1 MTAPPVA
8 SGRVLPTLNE
18 DGTRN
23 WIRPRPSPGAW
34 WRRRQVVAWML
45 MVVFIALPHVTINGH
60 PAFLMS
66 FPKREFHLL
75 GWTFL
80 PTDTLLFMLFLFS
93 TIIGIFLLTAL
104 FGRAWCGW
112 ACPQTVYL
120 EFLFRPIERLL
131 EGGYTGS
138 RALDRERRWFTPRRL
153 LKYVIYAMIS
163 LVLAHTFLAY
173 FVGVDQLAVWM
184 GRSPW
189 EQPTGFVIMAI
200 TTIAV
205 WYNFTYFREQT
216 CLIACP
222 YGRWQ
227 SVLLDRASMIVA
239 YDYRRGEPRGKP
251 APVRTAAATATATAT
266 ATANATVNATAD
278 RIGSPT
284 AATPTLG
291 DCIDC
296 KACVTTCPTGI
307 DIRNGLQMECVHCT
321 QCMDACDSIM
331 DKVGRPRGL
340 IRYSSQEA
348 LAGRP
353 VRLLRART
361 VLYPLAFV
369 LAFGTMLLLLV
380 TREAADVTVL
390 RGLGAPFTEEA
401 DGRIANQVRI
411 KVTNRSGAEV
421 RYALTLDGVTGG
433 QVIAP
438 ENPLRVD
445 AGETRETSL
454 FVLLPREAF
463 SGGERAVT
471 ITVQD
476 GARFSTT
483 VPWRLQG
490 PTGDGGS
497 GSPTAPPTTP
507 ATSPE
512 DAP

>member
-1 MTAPPVA
+1 VTAPPIA

-23 WIRPRPSPGAW
+23 WIRPRPSPGRW
-34 WRRRQVVAWML
+34 WRRRQVVAYIL
-45 MVVFIALPHVTINGH
+45 MVLFIALPHIRIGGH

-131 EGGYTGS
+131 EGGYAGS
-138 RALDRERRWFTPRRL
+138 RALDRERKWFTPRRL
-153 LKYVIYAMIS
+153 AKYAVYAVIS

-173 FVGVDQLAVWM
+173 FVGVEELGVWM
-184 GRSPW
+184 RRSPW
-189 EQPTGFVIMAI
+189 ENPTSFAVMAL
-200 TTIAV
+200 TAIAV

-227 SVLLDRASMIVA
+227 SVLLDKASLIVA
-239 YDYRRGEPRGKP
+239 YDAKRGEPRGKP
-251 APVRTAAATATATAT
+251 
-266 ATANATVNATAD
+266 
-278 RIGSPT
+278 GST
-284 AATPTLG
+284 SG

-321 QCMDACDSIM
+321 QCIDACDAIM

-348 LAGRP
+348 LAGKPTRF
-353 VRLLRART
+353 LRTRT
-361 VLYPLAFV
+361 VLYPVAFTLA
-369 LAFGTMLLLLV
+369 LGTMLTLLF
-380 TREAADVTVL
+380 TRETADVTVL

-401 DGRIANQVRI
+401 DGRVANQVRI
-411 KVTNRSGAEV
+411 KVANRGDADA
-421 RYALTLDGVTGG
+421 RYRIEIAGVTGG
-433 QVIAP
+433 RIIAP
-438 ENPLRVD
+438 ENPLPVAR
-445 AGETRETSL
+445 GEMRETSV
-454 FVLLPREAF
+454 FVLLPRDAF
-463 SGGERAVT
+463 TDGAREVT
-471 ITVQD
+471 ITVSD
-476 GARFSTT
+476 GARFTT
-483 VPWRLQG
+483 AVPWRLQG
-490 PTGDGGS
+490 PTG
-497 GSPTAPPTTP
+497 TAP

-512 DAP
+512 RTP